1 MSNWNRFAALGLLV
15 FAGACTAG
23 GQDDIDPPS
32 SQQQDGA
39 SQDPNGPQFPAPETE
54 SLSFNE
60 SAVFLTQSTFGP
72 SLDEIES
79 LENASA
85 SSWLESQFDQPATLH
100 LPRVLQKLPTA
111 TRSDASG
118 NPVPNAKHFAADS
131 FVEAAIMSEDQL
143 RQRMAFALS
152 QILVT
157 SVMGNVSMDSNPHLQ
172 AAYYDIFVR
181 NAFGNYRD
189 ILEEVTYSPAMAT
202 YLTYFRNRKGDPGQG
217 RVPDENYAREI
228 MQLFTIGLQELNMD
242 GTPRLRNGAPIETYT
257 NEDVTGLSRVFTGF
271 SYDTPNF
278 WESPGDNNASLRY
291 APLKIFPEMHSD
303 LEKSFLGVTIPPGV
317 SGPESVDR
325 ALDTLFNHP
334 NVAPFISKQL
344 IQRFITSNPSPDYV
358 ERVAR
363 VFESGRFTLDNGA
376 VVGAGA
382 RGDLKATISAILL
395 DAEARAPESRE
406 SSSFG
411 KIREPLIRFTHWARA
426 FNVNSADMSNQLTLR
441 NAQSTTKL
449 SQQILRS
456 PSVFNFYRPG
466 YVAPGTNS
474 GAAGLA
480 APELQIVSA
489 ASIPGYINVMN
500 SYIFNFAIADGGG
513 ANTRFQPDYDAELAL
528 ADNPEE
534 LINHLDQLIAGNRL
548 LASTK
553 ERMAAVLRAMPVN
566 DATRQKDLEER
577 AQTAVFMTF
586 TAPEY
591 IVQR

>member
-1 MSNWNRFAALGLLV
+1 MSNWKRFIALGVLV

-23 GQDDIDPPS
+23 GQDDVDPPS
-32 SQQQDGA
+32 SLQE
-39 SQDPNGPQFPAPETE
+39 DPGSPQLPSPETE

-60 SAVFLTQSTFGP
+60 SAALLTQATFGP
-72 SLDEIES
+72 SIEEIED

-85 SSWLESQFDQPATLH
+85 SSWLEAQFDQPATLH
-100 LPRVLQKLPTA
+100 FPRVLQKLPTG
-111 TRSDASG
+111 TRKDASG
-118 NPVPNAKHFAADS
+118 NNVRNAKHFAVDS
-131 FVEAAIMSEDQL
+131 FVEAAVMSDDQL

-157 SVMGNVSMDSNPHLQ
+157 SSMGNTNIDSNPHLQ
-172 AAYYDIFVR
+172 ASYYDILVR

-202 YLTYFRNRKGDPGQG
+202 YLTYLRNRKGDPNSG
-217 RVPDENYAREI
+217 RVPDENYAREVK
-228 MQLFTIGLQELNMD
+228 QLFTIGLLELNMD
-242 GTPRLRNGAPIETYT
+242 GTPRLRNGNPIETYT
-257 NEDVTGLSRVFTGF
+257 NEDITGLARVFTGF
-271 SYDTPNF
+271 SYDTSNF

-291 APLKIFPEMHSD
+291 APLKIFPEMHSN
-303 LEKSFLGVTIPPGV
+303 LEKSFLGVTIPAGV
-317 SGPESVDR
+317 SGPESVER

-344 IQRFITSNPSPDYV
+344 IQRFVTSNPSPAYV

-363 VFESGRFTLDNGA
+363 TFESGRFTLGNGVA
-376 VVGAGA
+376 VGTGA

-395 DAEARAPESRE
+395 DAEARTPELRE

-411 KIREPLIRFTHWARA
+411 KVREPLIRFTHWARA
-426 FNVNSADMSNQLTLR
+426 FKVNSADMSDQLTLR
-441 NAQSTTKL
+441 DAQGATKL

-466 YVAPGTNS
+466 YVAPGTSS
-474 GAAGLA
+474 GEAGLA

-500 SYIFNFAIADGGG
+500 SYIFNFAVPDGGG
-513 ANTRFQPDYDAELAL
+513 ANTNFQPNYNYEAAL
-528 ADNPEE
+528 AEDPEA
-534 LINHLDQLIAGNRL
+534 LIDHLDRVIAGNRL

-553 ERMAAVLRAMPVN
+553 QRMTSVLQDITIN
-566 DATRQKDLEER
+566 DATRREDLEAR

-591 IVQR
+591 IIQR